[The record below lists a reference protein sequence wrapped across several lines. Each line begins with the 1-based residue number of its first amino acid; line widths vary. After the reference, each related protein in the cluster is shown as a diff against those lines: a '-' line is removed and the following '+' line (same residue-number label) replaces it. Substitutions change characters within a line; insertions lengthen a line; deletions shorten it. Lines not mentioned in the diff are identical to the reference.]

1 MVNYVCSIYTGPEK
15 IAACRWFASK
25 INKLIPFIN

>member
-15 IAACRWFASK
+15 IAACHWFASK
-25 INKLIPFIN
+25 IK